1 MWRLSDLHIF
11 FTGGFKMKKAV
22 IFLLLLTLAGLFFAN
37 GIPLVLSHLEN
48 LKWDFELNSKN
59 VAAWWVYSKPSLSE
73 PDKYVNT
80 SAKNEGAVCVDDA
93 SRAIILFLQLYE
105 ETGNK
110 SYLKDAKG
118 GLEFLMAMEEND
130 GEFYN
135 FVYKNGEINKYGV
148 TSRKSVSWWTIRGF
162 WALSMGARVFKKVN
176 ADYSLELFD
185 HALAAYKAIKNTLQN
200 GLVLGYSD
208 MSSVFLL
215 GLSET
220 YLVDPTDEI
229 ASTAKEVA
237 NGILKTQSKNGFT
250 DGMFF
255 VSNNSQHWNGWGA
268 RQVQALAMAGRVFK
282 NQEWIQA
289 AEYAALHFYPKLIFS
304 LGPIYAMNGSII
316 LYPQISYANEV
327 MISGLTQLYI
337 STKKEI
343 YADMAYMAAS
353 WYFYNNH
360 LKEPMYTEDGKGFD
374 GLEEFFRNIDSGAES
389 TICADLSLSDL
400 MELPEDLLIFL
411 KGKRVR
417 QNGITFL
424 NASKMYFGFGGVNVI
439 QDGSV
444 ANGAYAL
451 LAPYSTISGSV
462 AVNDDTYDVYISY
475 LNRFSNGKIDV
486 YLNDKKYEIHPKT
499 TQQFEFAK
507 VLSNAHLSKG
517 KKRIVIEYVN
527 KSNSTKL
534 AISQIILVP
543 HVITQTISID
553 KNRRLTSVFNQSNH
567 SIAVDSLI
575 KERLSKAFIY
585 GNDGTLVKTN
595 MIPKNGFAFIEW
607 ISTNA
612 PTNGTTVIPQFE
624 KTRVAS
630 ANENFV
636 MIDLSSFFNNAGI
649 VSIHSNKPANFDN
662 PSGNA
667 GAAYPLEFLMNKVKD
682 GVFTSKV
689 ARMQIPFYMGKLLS
703 NAKDNMTLQGQKLG
717 VKEDNYKELF
727 LLGSSDH
734 GNYIKTARLYYSD
747 GSSKEV
753 AIGFADWFLNPL
765 TGEWTVFTAP
775 YGINSQMQKI
785 NGNPK
790 LYVQRI
796 SLDSSKKL
804 RGIKFP
810 TQITMHIFAITLLR

>member
-1 MWRLSDLHIF
+1 
-11 FTGGFKMKKAV
+11 MKKAI

-80 SAKNEGAVCVDDA
+80 PAKNEGAVCVDDA
-93 SRAIILFLQLYE
+93 SRAVILFLQLYE

-176 ADYSLELFD
+176 ADYSSELFD

-282 NQEWIQA
+282 NQEWIRA

-343 YADMAYMAAS
+343 YADMAYIAAS

-360 LKEPMYTEDGKGFD
+360 LKELMYTEDGKGFD

-400 MELPEDLLIFL
+400 MELPGNLLIFL
-411 KGKRVR
+411 KGKRVH
-417 QNGITFL
+417 QNGIAIL

-444 ANGAYAL
+444 ANGSYAL

-462 AVNDDTYDVYISY
+462 ALNDDTYDVYISY

-499 TQQFEFAK
+499 TRQFEFAK
-507 VLSNAHLSKG
+507 VLSNARLSKG
-517 KKRIVIEYVN
+517 KNRIVIEYAN
-527 KSNSTKL
+527 KSNSAKL

-543 HVITQTISID
+543 HMMTQTISID
-553 KNRRLTSVFNQSNH
+553 ENRRLTSVFNQSNH
-567 SIAVDSLI
+567 SVAIDSFI
-575 KERLSKAFIY
+575 NGKFSKAFIY
-585 GNDGTLVKTN
+585 SNDGTLVKTN

-607 ISTNA
+607 ISTNVL
-612 PTNGTTVIPQFE
+612 TNETTVIPHFE

-649 VSIHSNKPANFDN
+649 VSIHSNKSANFDN
-662 PSGNA
+662 PSGNT
-667 GAAYPLEFLMNKVKD
+667 GAAYPLEFLREKIKN

-717 VKEDNYKELF
+717 IKKDNYKELF

-734 GNYIKTARLYYSD
+734 GNYIKTVKLYYSD

-753 AIGFADWFLNPL
+753 AIGFADWFLKPL

-796 SLDSSKKL
+796 KLDSSKKL
-804 RGIKFP
+804 MGIEFP
-810 TQITMHIFAITLLR
+810 NQITMHIFAITLLR